1 MLAYMRGVPYR
12 PLVTTLFVG
21 GLPEDTSEQFVQSIF
36 SPVTEV
42 ASTRIIKDA
51 SRTKCRGF
59 AYVTIAS
66 RTQAD
71 EAVRR
76 IDGTSVD
83 GCRVRVDYA
92 T

>member
-1 MLAYMRGVPYR
+1 MSPTLS
-12 PLVTTLFVG
+12 LVTTLFVG
-21 GLPEDTSEQFVQSIF
+21 GLPEDTSEQFVESIF
-36 SPVTEV
+36 SPVTQV

-83 GCRVRVDYA
+83 GYRVRVDYA